1 MAFKKIN
8 KEKLSYSSP
17 AEIFRDLTRRKLP
30 DVLPHQAEIMKRYAE
45 VADKYPDIALQ
56 LPTGSG
62 KTLVGLLIA
71 EWRRRKYSEKIVYL
85 CPTKQLANQVVEQS
99 NDKYGIPVV
108 LLVGSQKDFSPE
120 DITACKQADK
130 IAVTTYSSLFN
141 SNPFFHDAEIIL
153 LDDAHAA
160 ENYISSQW
168 SVNIDKYNSIQIMF
182 YVECKI
188 YNFLIQI

>member
-108 LLVGSQKDFSPE
+108 
-120 DITACKQADK
+120 
-130 IAVTTYSSLFN
+130 
-141 SNPFFHDAEIIL
+141 
-153 LDDAHAA
+153 
-160 ENYISSQW
+160 W
-168 SVNIDKYNSIQIMF
+168 
-182 YVECKI
+182 
-188 YNFLIQI
+188 